1 MLLRVE
7 NLTTV
12 RSTNELVKQAIEAG
26 QPEGLVVRA
35 RRQSGGYGRQGRAW
49 ASPEGGLY
57 CSWLLRPNV
66 PLAQLP
72 TLSLVVGLAVRDAAA
87 ALVSDSVAPAIRVKW
102 PNDVVVAPDSA
113 ACEALPA
120 RAPFCKLC
128 GISLEAHQGG
138 VCVGIGVNV
147 RRPRA
152 AADVG
157 GKNVPAYLEDLAP
170 AWGRG
175 PLEDA
180 LDATFSQIASVFSAC
195 YDRWLLEGFA
205 PFSGRCNET
214 SALAGCAV
222 RIEDHGGGV
231 LACGTACGIDE
242 HGRLV
247 VRRSDGT
254 TVPVASGEAHV
265 LLGA

>member
-7 NLTTV
+7 NLATV

-26 QPEGLVVRA
+26 RPEGLVVRA
-35 RRQSGGYGRQGRAW
+35 RQQSGGYGRQGRAW

-57 CSWLLRPNV
+57 CSWLLRPRV

-72 TLSLVVGLAVRDAAA
+72 TLSLVAGLAVRDAVAVFAPDSAA
-87 ALVSDSVAPAIRVKW
+87 AIQVKW
-102 PNDVVVAPDSA
+102 PNDVVVASDAA
-113 ACEALPA
+113 ACDALPA
-120 RAPFCKLC
+120 PAPFRKLC

-170 AWGRG
+170 ALGAS

-180 LDATFSQIASVFSAC
+180 LDATFSQVKSVFSAY
-195 YDRWLLEGFA
+195 YDRWLLEGLA
-205 PFSGRCNET
+205 PFFDRCNET
-214 SALAGCAV
+214 SALAGRTV

-231 LACGTACGIDE
+231 LVRGTVCGIDG

-247 VRRSDGT
+247 VRQADGEAA
-254 TVPVASGEAHV
+254 PVASGEAHV
-265 LLGA
+265 LLGV